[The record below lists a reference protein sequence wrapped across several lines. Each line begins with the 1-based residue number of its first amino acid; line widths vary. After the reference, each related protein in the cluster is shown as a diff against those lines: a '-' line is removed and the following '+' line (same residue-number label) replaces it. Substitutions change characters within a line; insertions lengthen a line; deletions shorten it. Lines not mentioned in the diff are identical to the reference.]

1 MLISTRRPDGSLC
14 IGRDIRITVLGIK
27 GHPVRLLIRAPKDVV
42 VDREEVQH
50 RKQME
55 AAAALHPTRAGG
67 L

>member
-1 MLISTRRPDGSLC
+1 MFISTRRPDEIPC
-14 IGRDIRITVLGIK
+14 AGRDIRITVLGIK
-27 GHPVRLLIRAPKDVV
+27 GHPMRIGIRAPKDVV

-55 AAAALHPTRAGG
+55 AAAALHPRLTGA